1 MSDQQNQIRNL
12 ESQMAKLNSENQE
25 LKRNYDS
32 KLKDQGNHA
41 IKAKVAE
48 ALTIIQ
54 RTLVQK

>member
-1 MSDQQNQIRNL
+1 
-12 ESQMAKLNSENQE
+12 MAKLNSENQE

-32 KLKDQGNHA
+32 KMKDQGNYV